1 MTRILASLFV
11 IAGLALGACQPKAPS
26 TSTPPGAL
34 SIPPLSPQM
43 RTLANG
49 LRVYALPD
57 PNTASVS
64 VAVWYDVGSKN
75 DPAGRSGFAHLF
87 EHLMFKATANTP
99 PETFDRFTEDVGGF
113 NNASTADDYTN
124 YYETVPANHLERIL
138 WAEAERMGSLVVDE
152 ASFQSE
158 RQVVQ
163 EELRQRILAAPYG
176 RLFGLYSAQAN
187 FDVHP
192 YGRPG
197 IGSIEDLNA
206 ATLDDVK
213 AFHAAYYRPDNAV
226 LVVAGNFDPKQ
237 LDAWVDRYFGPLVS
251 PKRAIP
257 RVTAVEPARST
268 PRQLT
273 VYAPNVPLPAVMI
286 SWPSPAASSPDVAA
300 LQVLDAILQR
310 GQSSRLYQSLVYEQK
325 LAAQAGSLFEIR
337 QQPGA
342 YSLLAILSTGK
353 SADDGLK
360 SLQAEVARIRTTPV
374 TAAELEEA
382 RNELITEALAQRE
395 TTDGRAEDLAYSVI
409 VFGDPKASDRMLS
422 QLQNV
427 TAADVQRVAN
437 ALFDDKRSVTLRYLP
452 EAPGAKGDVIADS
465 KNIVTARIDIP
476 AAEIPTFVLAPED
489 KRQQPPAPGAAI
501 AAKIPPASEKTLAN
515 GLRVIVAHR
524 PGLPLVAADLR
535 FSAGSALDPADRA
548 GLATMTADIATRGT
562 ATRSATDIARQ
573 VESLGASLGASAGA
587 DASSV
592 AASTRADKAAQVL
605 EVMADVAEH
614 PAFQDEEL
622 ERARQEAL
630 DGLLVSLRQPN
641 AVAGYAMTR
650 RLFGNGPYGKT
661 PSPKSI
667 AALTRDDAVEF
678 HAANWRPDNAVLVI
692 AGDITAEAGFTLA
705 ETAFGKWPKPAAASP
720 VAAAEPPATSAQPPL
735 IVDIPKIGQAAVL
748 MGRVGPSRLAP
759 DYFPTLLANNV
770 LGGGY
775 SARLNAEIRIR
786 RGLSYGAGS
795 GLASRKQGAPI
806 VASAQTR
813 NDAVPQVVELMS
825 AELARLGREPVPEAE
840 LASRKAVLIGGFGR
854 SVETTGGL
862 AGQLSSLAQFGLPL
876 DNLQRYAADVSAVT
890 PDQVAA
896 AARAHFDPATASVV
910 VVGDAA
916 AFGAKLKA
924 KYPRAQRIGIDKL
937 NLDSPTLQ

>member
-1 MTRILASLFV
+1 
-11 IAGLALGACQPKAPS
+11 
-26 TSTPPGAL
+26 
-34 SIPPLSPQM
+34 
-43 RTLANG
+43 
-49 LRVYALPD
+49 
-57 PNTASVS
+57 
-64 VAVWYDVGSKN
+64 VGSKN

-124 YYETVPANHLERIL
+124 YFETVPANHLERIL

-152 ASFQSE
+152 ASFHSE
-158 RQVVQ
+158 RAVVQ
-163 EELRQRILAAPYG
+163 EELRQRILASPYG
-176 RLFGLYSAQAN
+176 PLFGLYASQAN

-197 IGSIEDLNA
+197 IGSIADLDA

-237 LDAWVDRYFGPLVS
+237 LDAWVDRYFGPLAS
-251 PKRAIP
+251 PKRAIA
-257 RVTAVEPARST
+257 RVTAVEPARTAPKS
-268 PRQLT
+268 LT

-286 SWPSPAASSPDVAA
+286 SWPAPAASSPDVAA
-300 LQVLDAILQR
+300 WQVLDAILQR

-325 LAAQAGSLFEIR
+325 LAAQAGSLMEIR

-342 YSLLAILSTGK
+342 YSLVAILSNGK
-353 SADDGLK
+353 SADEGLK
-360 SLQAEVARIRTTPV
+360 SLQAEIAKVKTTPV
-374 TAAELEEA
+374 SAAELEEA

-409 VFGDPKASDRMLS
+409 VFGDAKASDRILS
-422 QLQNV
+422 QLQSV
-427 TAADVQRVAN
+427 TAADVQRVAQ
-437 ALFDDKRSVTLRYLP
+437 ALFDDSRSVTIRYLP
-452 EAPGAKGDVIADS
+452 EAQGLKGDVIADS
-465 KNIVTARIDIP
+465 KNIVTAKIDIP
-476 AAEIPTFVLAPED
+476 AAEIPTYVLAPED
-489 KRQQPPAPGAAI
+489 KRQAPPQPGAAI
-501 AAKIPPASEKTLAN
+501 AAKIPPATEKTLAN
-515 GLRVIVAHR
+515 GLRVIVANR

-548 GLATMTADIATRGT
+548 GLATMTADLATRGT
-562 ATRSATDIARQ
+562 TTRSATDIARQ
-573 VESLGASLGASAGA
+573 IESLGASLGASAGA

-592 AASTRADKAAQVL
+592 SASTRSDKAAQVFA
-605 EVMADVAEH
+605 VMADVAQH
-614 PAFQDEEL
+614 PAFQEEEL

-630 DGLLVSLRQPN
+630 DGLIVSLRQPN
-641 AVAGYAMTR
+641 SVGGYAMTR
-650 RLFGNGPYGKT
+650 RLFGAGPYGKT

-667 AALTRDDAVEF
+667 AALTQADAQQF
-678 HAANWRPDNAVLVI
+678 HATWWRPDNAVLVI
-692 AGDITAEAGFTLA
+692 AGDITPDAGFKLA
-705 ETAFGKWPKPAAASP
+705 EDVFGKWPKPASALP
-720 VAAAEPPATSAQPPL
+720 PAAEASARVGAQQPL
-735 IVDIPKIGQAAVL
+735 VIDMPKIGQAAVL
-748 MGRVGPSRLAP
+748 LGRVGPSRLAP

-795 GLASRKQGAPI
+795 GLASRKLDAPI

-825 AELARLGREPVPEAE
+825 AELRRLGSEPIAEAE

-890 PDQVAA
+890 PQQTSD
-896 AARAHFDPATASVV
+896 AARAHFDPATASIV

-916 AFGAKLKA
+916 VFGAKLGA
-924 KYPRAQRIGIDKL
+924 KYPRIERIAVDKL
-937 NLDSPTLQ
+937 DLDSPTLR

>member
-1 MTRILASLFV
+1 MTRILASLIV
-11 IAGLALGACQPKAPS
+11 IAGLALGACQPKAP
-26 TSTPPGAL
+26 PAAGGGL
-34 SIPPLSPQM
+34 SIPPLSPQE
-43 RTLANG
+43 RTLPNG

-57 PNTASVS
+57 PETASVS

-87 EHLMFKATANTP
+87 EHLMFKATANMPT
-99 PETFDRFTEDVGGF
+99 ETFDRFTEDVGGF

-124 YYETVPANHLERIL
+124 YFETVPANHLERIL

-152 ASFQSE
+152 ASFRSE

-163 EELRQRILAAPYG
+163 EELRQRVLASPYG
-176 RLFGLYSAQAN
+176 RLFYLYPSQAN

-197 IGSIEDLNA
+197 IGSIEDLDA

-237 LDAWVDRYFGPLVS
+237 LDAWVDRYFGPLAS
-251 PKRAIP
+251 PKRPIP
-257 RVTAVEPARST
+257 RVTAVEPARTAPKS
-268 PRQLT
+268 LT
-273 VYAPNVPLPAVMI
+273 VHAPNVPLPAVMV
-286 SWPSPAASSPDVAA
+286 SWPAPAASSPDIAA
-300 LQVLDAILQR
+300 WQVLDAILQR
-310 GQSSRLYQSLVYEQK
+310 GQSSRLYQSLVYEQQ
-325 LAAQAGSLFEIR
+325 LAAQAGSMMEIR
-337 QQPGA
+337 QHPGA
-342 YSLLAILSTGK
+342 YSLVAILSNGK
-353 SADDGLK
+353 SADEGLK
-360 SLQAEVARIRTTPV
+360 SLLAEVAKIKTTPV
-374 TAAELEEA
+374 SAAELEEA
-382 RNELITEALAQRE
+382 RNELITEALQQRE
-395 TTDGRAEDLAYSVI
+395 TTDGRAEDLAWSVI
-409 VFGDPKASDRMLS
+409 VAGDAKASDRVLS
-422 QLQNV
+422 QLQGV
-427 TAADVQRVAN
+427 TAADVQRVAK
-437 ALFDDKRSVTLRYLP
+437 ALFDDSRAVTIRYLP
-452 EAPGAKGDVIADS
+452 EAPGAKGDVIVDS
-465 KNIVTARIDIP
+465 KNIITAKIDIP
-476 AAEIPTFVLAPED
+476 AADIPTYSLAPED
-489 KRQQPPAPGAAI
+489 RRVAPPQPGAAI
-501 AAKIPPASEKTLAN
+501 AAKIPPATEKTLAN

-535 FSAGSALDPADRA
+535 FSAGGALDPADRA
-548 GLATMTADIATRGT
+548 GLATMTADLATRGT

-573 VESLGASLGASAGA
+573 IESLGAALGASAGP

-592 AASTRADKAAQVL
+592 SASTTADKAAQVFA
-605 EVMADVAEH
+605 VMADVAAQ
-614 PAFQDEEL
+614 PAFKTEEL

-641 AVAGYAMTR
+641 SVGSYAMTR
-650 RLFGNGPYGKT
+650 RLFAAGAYGKT

-667 AALTRDDAVEF
+667 GALTSADATSF
-678 HAANWRPDNAVLVI
+678 HAAYWRPDNAVLVI
-692 AGDITAEAGFTLA
+692 AGDITPDAGFKLA
-705 ETAFGKWPKPAAASP
+705 EDVFGAWAKPASALPSP
-720 VAAAEPPATSAQPPL
+720 VADAQPVGVKPPL
-735 IVDIPKIGQAAVL
+735 VIDMPKIGQAAVL
-748 MGRVGPSRLAP
+748 VGRVGPSRLAP
-759 DYFPTLLANNV
+759 DYFPAVVANNV

-775 SARLNAEIRIR
+775 SSRLNAEIRIR

-813 NDAVPQVVELMS
+813 NDAVPQVLELMS
-825 AELARLGREPVPEAE
+825 AELRRLGAEPIPDSE

-876 DNLQRYAADVSAVT
+876 DNLQRYAADISAVT
-890 PDQVAA
+890 PEQVSA

-916 AFGAKLKA
+916 VFGARLKA
-924 KYPRAQRIGIDKL
+924 KYPRMERIGVDKL